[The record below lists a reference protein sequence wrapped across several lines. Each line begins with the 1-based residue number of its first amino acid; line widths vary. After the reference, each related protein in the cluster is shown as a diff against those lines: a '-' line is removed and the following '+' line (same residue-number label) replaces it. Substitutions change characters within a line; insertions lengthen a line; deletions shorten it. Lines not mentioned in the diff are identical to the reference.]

1 MCPSNKWLCALS
13 LVCSRTQRLCWT
25 RSLWLQRT
33 ADRVKS
39 LDTCAATIYKH
50 SINWNVG
57 MLGLVP
63 LLSFSTSLFLYFS
76 LIYKHS
82 INCNV
87 GMLCLVPF
95 LYFSLSLFL
104 SFSLSLFLS
113 LFLFLYVSLSLFIS
127 FSRSLSLSLSRY
139 PPAHPNNTTMASC
152 MRAVAAVAWHL
163 SQRFFQT
170 LGIQCGLPY
179 CFPVGRVAQL
189 ACVC

>member
-127 FSRSLSLSLSRY
+127 FSRSLSLSLSLSRY

-152 MRAVAAVAWHL
+152 MRAVAAVVHVAPFAAPH
-163 SQRFFQT
+163 SDT
-170 LGIQCGLPY
+170 VH
-179 CFPVGRVAQL
+179 PVWNAILFSSSLR
-189 ACVC
+189 CS

>member
-63 LLSFSTSLFLYFS
+63 FL
-76 LIYKHS
+76 
-82 INCNV
+82 C
-87 GMLCLVPF
+87 
-95 LYFSLSLFL
+95 FSLSLFL

-152 MRAVAAVAWHL
+152 MRAVAAVVHVAPFAAPH
-163 SQRFFQT
+163 SDT
-170 LGIQCGLPY
+170 VH
-179 CFPVGRVAQL
+179 PVWNAILFSSSLRCS
-189 ACVC
+189 ACLRLLIAVVRPTRRNTN

>member
-1 MCPSNKWLCALS
+1 MRIELGVLSNTEAVLDQIIVA
-13 LVCSRTQRLCWT
+13 
-25 RSLWLQRT
+25 

-127 FSRSLSLSLSRY
+127 FSRSLSLSLSL
-139 PPAHPNNTTMASC
+139 ASC
-152 MRAVAAVAWHL
+152 TQQQQQQQWTHVRRCNSRFRLKPNQLLHL
-163 SQRFFQT
+163 YSSCHYMSP
-170 LGIQCGLPY
+170 LGPIGTCNDG
-179 CFPVGRVAQL
+179 
-189 ACVC
+189 

>member
-1 MCPSNKWLCALS
+1 MVMRIELGVLSNTEAVLDQIIVA
-13 LVCSRTQRLCWT
+13 
-25 RSLWLQRT
+25 

-113 LFLFLYVSLSLFIS
+113 FSLSLFIS
-127 FSRSLSLSLSRY
+127 LSLCLSFSLYLFLSFSLSLSLSLSRY
-139 PPAHPNNTTMASC
+139 PPVHPNNTTMVSC
-152 MRAVAAVAWHL
+152 VRAVAAVVWHL
-163 SQRFFQT
+163 SQRFIQT
-170 LGIQCGLPY
+170 LGIQ
-179 CFPVGRVAQL
+179 
-189 ACVC
+189 

>member
-1 MCPSNKWLCALS
+1 
-13 LVCSRTQRLCWT
+13 
-25 RSLWLQRT
+25 
-33 ADRVKS
+33 
-39 LDTCAATIYKH
+39 
-50 SINWNVG
+50 

-127 FSRSLSLSLSRY
+127 FSLSLSLSLSLSRY
-139 PPAHPNNTTMASC
+139 PPVHPNNTTMVSC
-152 MRAVAAVAWHL
+152 VRAVAAVVWHL
-163 SQRFFQT
+163 SQRFIQT
-170 LGIQCGLPY
+170 LGIQ
-179 CFPVGRVAQL
+179 
-189 ACVC
+189 

>member
-1 MCPSNKWLCALS
+1 MVMRIELGVLSNTEAVLDQIIVA
-13 LVCSRTQRLCWT
+13 
-25 RSLWLQRT
+25 

-76 LIYKHS
+76 L
-82 INCNV
+82 
-87 GMLCLVPF
+87 
-95 LYFSLSLFL
+95 SLFL

-127 FSRSLSLSLSRY
+127 FARSLSLSLSRY

-152 MRAVAAVAWHL
+152 MRAVAAVAFRHL

-170 LGIQCGLPY
+170 LEI
-179 CFPVGRVAQL
+179 PV
-189 ACVC
+189 ACVARVS

>member
-1 MCPSNKWLCALS
+1 MRIELGVLSNTEAVLDQIIVA
-13 LVCSRTQRLCWT
+13 
-25 RSLWLQRT
+25 

-82 INCNV
+82 INWNV
-87 GMLCLVPF
+87 GMLCLAPF

-127 FSRSLSLSLSRY
+127 FSRSLSLSRY

-152 MRAVAAVAWHL
+152 MRAVAAVVHVAPFAAPH
-163 SQRFFQT
+163 SDT
-170 LGIQCGLPY
+170 VH
-179 CFPVGRVAQL
+179 PVWNAILFSSSLR
-189 ACVC
+189 CS